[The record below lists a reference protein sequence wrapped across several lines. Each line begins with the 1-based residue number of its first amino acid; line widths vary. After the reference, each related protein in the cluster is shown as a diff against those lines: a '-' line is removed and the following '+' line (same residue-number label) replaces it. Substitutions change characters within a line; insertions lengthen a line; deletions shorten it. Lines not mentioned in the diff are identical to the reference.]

1 MGDGFLDLILFA
13 MIAAFLVFRLRSV
26 LGRWTG
32 NERPPSDPLSPRP
45 ADTPAKDNVVDL
57 DDRPNPN
64 DGDDRDE
71 TIAEQNSDDP
81 LVAGVAQIRSA
92 DPNFTQDSFS
102 EGAKSA
108 FEMVVQSFAEGDL
121 KTLRSLLND
130 EVYENFSIAVKQ
142 RQELGEELETTVI
155 SIKGSDLL
163 EARLEGRMAFATLK
177 FQSEQVNVTRDKD
190 GEVVDGDPTQVTEV
204 TDIWTFARNTRARD
218 PNWTLVE
225 TRSSN

>member
-26 LGRWTG
+26 LGRRTG
-32 NERPPSDPLSPRP
+32 NEPPPSDPLSQRQGDP
-45 ADTPAKDNVVDL
+45 AQNDNVVDL
-57 DDRPNPN
+57 HERPDTEERDDLV
-64 DGDDRDE
+64 E
-71 TIAEQNSDDP
+71 LANSDDP

-92 DPNFTQDSFS
+92 DSSFDPES
-102 EGAKSA
+102 FCEGAKSA
-108 FEMVVQSFAEGDL
+108 FEMVVQAFAEGDV

-130 EVYENFSIAVKQ
+130 EVYENFSVAVTQ
-142 RQELGEELETTVI
+142 RQEAEEELETTVI
-155 SIKGSDLL
+155 GIKSSDLL
-163 EARLEGRMAFATLK
+163 EARVEGRMAFVTLK
-177 FQSEQVNVTRDKD
+177 FQSEQVNVIRDKD
-190 GEVVDGDPTQVTEV
+190 GKVVDGDPTQVTEV